1 MTASTAPVTPVMTPD
16 SAAATPE
23 ATSSLE
29 VSATPP
35 MRAPRPPRRTSRG
48 LGSYL
53 IESVR
58 GRLLGGSSVIILLLA
73 IAGLFGWRAL
83 SQMSDEVAKSFQ
95 AMREEMRLSAQ
106 LSADVAQEI
115 ESGGQYLDTRDPAV
129 QERFR
134 QLGWDAHRV
143 QRAMNSQ
150 PNQSR
155 DEIALVASIDE
166 ALSGMEVHFARAHRL
181 ADLGREGDAR
191 LAVARARPMVDTVL
205 QHIGRLGQLKSQ
217 KVAAAADALARDSE
231 RQRIRLLSVLMLA
244 GVAAVFVVLFITR
257 PMRRL
262 RDLVLHAQQLSAG
275 NLGVR
280 TRGEMLD
287 EFQVLADALNQ
298 TGESLSRMVNVAA
311 KTADNV
317 ASSAHDLA
325 AVSNEISQSA
335 SHMASAMSEVSTGAE
350 SQVEQLRTVDATLQ
364 TMRARAERVLAGA
377 GEVVQLARDIEHSAG
392 AKRAEVE
399 RALAILLDVRTT
411 VTRAASEVDAL
422 NTTTADINR
431 FVGSVSRIA
440 EQTNLLALN
449 AAIEAARAGQAGR
462 GFAVV
467 ADEVRKLA
475 EQAQSAADDIVKMT
489 GIVTSRVGSTT
500 QAMQSG
506 VARVGEIERVSRDI
520 DEALTTITAAAER
533 TRRAAHGVTAA
544 AEENAAAAEQA
555 ASGLNS
561 IARTAEGHAA
571 TAEEVSASTEE
582 QSAACEEMSSASSQL
597 LAGSQQ
603 LRELVG
609 GLRTAG

>member
-1 MTASTAPVTPVMTPD
+1 MTASTAPETTPLTPD
-16 SAAATPE
+16 SDSP
-23 ATSSLE
+23 
-29 VSATPP
+29 SAGSITQT
-35 MRAPRPPRRTSRG
+35 MRVPRPPRRTSRG
-48 LGSYL
+48 LGAYL
-53 IESVR
+53 VESVR
-58 GRLLGGSSVIILLLA
+58 GRLLGGSAVIILLLA

-83 SQMSDEVAKSFQ
+83 SRMSDQVAKSFEE
-95 AMREEMRLSAQ
+95 MREEMRLSAQ

-115 ESGGQYLDTRDPAV
+115 ESGGQYLDTREPAV

-143 QRAMNSQ
+143 QRAMNAQ

-155 DEIALVASIDE
+155 DEIALVAAIDE

-181 ADLGREGDAR
+181 IDLNRDREAR
-191 LAVARARPMVDTVL
+191 LAAARARPMVDTVL

-217 KVAAAADALARDSE
+217 KISAAAEALARDAE
-231 RQRIRLLSVLMLA
+231 QQRVRLLAVLALA
-244 GVAAVFVVLFITR
+244 GLAAVFVVLFITR
-257 PMRRL
+257 PMHRL
-262 RDLVLHAQQLSAG
+262 RDLVRHAQQLSAG

-311 KTADNV
+311 KTADDV
-317 ASSAHDLA
+317 ANSAHDLA

-350 SQVEQLRTVDATLQ
+350 SQVEQLRVVDATLQ
-364 TMRARAERVLAGA
+364 TMRDRAERVLEGA
-377 GEVVQLARDIEHSAG
+377 GEVVQLARDIEQSAG

-399 RALAILLDVRTT
+399 RALTILLDVRTT

-489 GIVTSRVGSTT
+489 GIVTARVGSTT

-506 VARVGEIERVSRDI
+506 VARVGEIERVSRDL

-533 TRRAAHGVTAA
+533 TRLAAHGVTAA
-544 AEENAAAAEQA
+544 AAENSASAEQA

-561 IARTAEGHAA
+561 IARTAEAHAA

-609 GLRTAG
+609 GLKTAG